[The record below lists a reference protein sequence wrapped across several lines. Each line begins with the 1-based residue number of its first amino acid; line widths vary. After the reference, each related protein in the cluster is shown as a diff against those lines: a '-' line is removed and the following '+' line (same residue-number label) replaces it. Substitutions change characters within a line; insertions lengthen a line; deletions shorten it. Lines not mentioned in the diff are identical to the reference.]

1 MIKNMDNHFITVE
14 HPESDFYAIHL
25 NENSPY
31 DGVRFIYGT
40 VSIKEDA
47 KLDMATLTF
56 TYNINDPGEFD
67 HDDLRKDEKFNNYLG
82 DLLTHIIDAGTTQIA
97 ERDTD
102 TRTKP
107 ST

>member
-1 MIKNMDNHFITVE
+1 MDNHFITVE

-67 HDDLRKDEKFNNYLG
+67 HDDLRQDEKFNNYLG

>member
-1 MIKNMDNHFITVE
+1 MDNHFITVE